1 MSSTNRDFPGEDYAP
16 PESVVIAGRKVKA
29 GDSVLLRPGRGR
41 QGTLTDAMDMMLD
54 GKTARVEVL
63 QQDFENRIYLVVTL
77 DVDPGR
83 EQWDERVLPGHRFF
97 FFPEEVDPLEETTVE
112 ESMEGTANH
121 RSASE
126 NTLLQKIPVRRI
138 LIACIG
144 NIFLGD
150 DSFGVEV
157 AQRLTGLKTKRYP
170 EGVDV
175 VDFGIRGI
183 DLAYTLLDDYDAL
196 VLVDAVSRGG
206 TPGTLYLIEPDLAG
220 IDPEKGVA
228 AGRAAMEAH
237 SMDPLKVLAFARTLG
252 ARPIHTFLIG
262 CEPVPLNVS
271 EELIEMQMGLSEPVR
286 ASLDEAVKMIDSL
299 VDELL
304 AIKM

>member
-1 MSSTNRDFPGEDYAP
+1 MNSANRGFPGEDYAP
-16 PESVVIAGRKVKA
+16 PESVVIAGRMVKA

-97 FFPEEVDPLEETTVE
+97 FFPEEVDPLEEITKE
-112 ESMEGTANH
+112 ESTEGTANH

-126 NTLLQKIPVRRI
+126 HILPQKILVRRI
-138 LIACIG
+138 LIACVG

-157 AQRLTGLKTKRYP
+157 AQRLRSRKTKRYP
-170 EGVDV
+170 DGVHV

-206 TPGTLYLIEPDLAG
+206 SPGTLYLIEPDLSAM
-220 IDPEKGVA
+220 DPIKGVE

-237 SMDPLKVLAFARTLG
+237 SMDPVRVLAFARTLG
-252 ARPIHTFLIG
+252 ARPIHTVLVG
-262 CEPVPLNVS
+262 CEPALYNES
-271 EELIEMQMGLSEPVR
+271 EENPEIQMELSEPVR
-286 ASLDEAVKMIDSL
+286 ASIDEAIKMIDSL

-304 AIKM
+304 AMEL